1 MKRIFV
7 ALIGLLCLSTAAR
20 ASVVWRGDFETG
32 DITQW
37 NHFEGLGARF
47 TVVPSPVREG
57 QYALRTEVR
66 QGDIASNGTR
76 NELDY
81 MLQQGEGTD
90 LYYSWSTMFP
100 AEYPNTAGFQ
110 VFTQWHQQQNIGNAP
125 PVVFHIANG
134 QLRFT
139 NNVTGTMVWSAPLVR
154 GVWHDFIAHIK
165 WSSNA
170 SVGFC
175 ELWYNGQHVA
185 SRTFGATLFPGTWVY
200 LKQGLYRDNSIAP
213 TAVVFHDGMTVATA
227 LDDVL
232 PPPAPATPPPPATPP
247 TDNPPPT
254 DTTPSADSTPPAE
267 IPPTEA
273 TPAATTPV
281 AQTGVVAFPKGGC
294 TSAPADLAALLGIA
308 ALALRIRRKR

>member
-1 MKRIFV
+1 LKRIFA
-7 ALIGLLCLSTAAR
+7 ALIGLLCLSTGAR

-37 NHFEGLGARF
+37 DHFEGLGTRF

-57 QYALRTEVR
+57 KYALRTELR

-100 AEYPNTAGFQ
+100 AEYPNTTGFQ

-125 PVVFHIANG
+125 PVVFHVVNG

-139 NNVTGTMVWSAPLVR
+139 NNVTGTTFWTAPLVR
-154 GVWHDFIAHIK
+154 GVWNDFIAHIK
-165 WSSNA
+165 WSSSS

-175 ELWYNGQHVA
+175 ELWFNGQHVVD
-185 SRTFGATLFPGTWVY
+185 RTFGATLFAGTWVY
-200 LKQGLYRDNSIAP
+200 LKQGLYRDSTIVP
-213 TAVVFHDGMTVATA
+213 SAVVFHDGMTVATA
-227 LDDVL
+227 LSDVL
-232 PPPAPATPPPPATPP
+232 VPGPTPTPDPTPTPAPTPDQTPAPE
-247 TDNPPPT
+247 
-254 DTTPSADSTPPAE
+254 TPPAE
-267 IPPTEA
+267 
-273 TPAATTPV
+273 TPAASTPV
-281 AQTGVVAFPKGGC
+281 AQSAVGFPHGGC
-294 TSAPADLAALLGIA
+294 NSAPADIAALLGIA

>member
-1 MKRIFV
+1 VKHILV
-7 ALIGLLCLSTAAR
+7 ALIGLLCVSTGAR

-37 NHFEGLGARF
+37 NHYEGIGTRF

-57 QYALRTEVR
+57 KYALRTELR

-81 MLQQGEGTD
+81 LLQQGEGTD

-100 AEYPNTAGFQ
+100 AEYPNTPGFQ
-110 VFTQWHQQQNIGNAP
+110 IFTQWHQEQNIGNAP
-125 PVVFHIANG
+125 PIVFHIANG
-134 QLRFT
+134 QMRFT
-139 NNVTGTMVWSAPLVR
+139 NNVTGTVVWSAPLVL

-175 ELWYNGQHVA
+175 ELWYDGQHVA

-200 LKQGLYRDNSIAP
+200 LKQGLYRDNSIVP

-232 PPPAPATPPPPATPP
+232 PPAAPPPPTDPPTPTPAPAPPPDSTPP
-247 TDNPPPT
+247 TDSAPPT
-254 DTTPSADSTPPAE
+254 DTAPTP
-267 IPPTEA
+267 
-273 TPAATTPV
+273 TTPV
-281 AQTGVVAFPKGGC
+281 AQTGVGFPKGGC

>member
-1 MKRIFV
+1 MKRIFA
-7 ALIGLLCLSTAAR
+7 ALIGLLCLSTEAR

-37 NHFEGLGARF
+37 DHYEGLGTRF
-47 TVVPSPVREG
+47 TIVSSPVREG
-57 QYALRTEVR
+57 KYALRTELR

-100 AEYPNTAGFQ
+100 AEYPNTTGFQ
-110 VFTQWHQQQNIGNAP
+110 IFTQWHQEQNIGNAP
-125 PVVFHIANG
+125 PVVFHVVNG
-134 QLRFT
+134 QLRFSD
-139 NNVTGTMVWSAPLVR
+139 NVTGTVVWSAPLVL

-165 WSSNA
+165 WSANA

-175 ELWYNGQHVA
+175 ELWYDGQHVA
-185 SRTFGATLFPGTWVY
+185 NRTFGATLFPGTWVY
-200 LKQGLYRDNSIAP
+200 LKQGLYRDNTIAP

-227 LDDVL
+227 LEDVL
-232 PPPAPATPPPPATPP
+232 PTPAAAPPVEPPPPTP
-247 TDNPPPT
+247 
-254 DTTPSADSTPPAE
+254 TPSPTPPAE
-267 IPPTEA
+267 TPPAAA
-273 TPAATTPV
+273 TPAPTTPV
-281 AQTGVVAFPKGGC
+281 AQAGVAFPHGGC